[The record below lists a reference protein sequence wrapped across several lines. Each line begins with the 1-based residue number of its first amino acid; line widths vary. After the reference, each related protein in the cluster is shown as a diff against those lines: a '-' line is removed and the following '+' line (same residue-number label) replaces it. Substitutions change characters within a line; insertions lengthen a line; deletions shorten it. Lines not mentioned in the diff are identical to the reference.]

1 MELRHLRYFT
11 AVAEHLNFSEAS
23 RRIHVAQPAISQTIL
38 DLEEELG
45 VRLLLRDRRTVQ
57 LTAPGETFRR
67 EALEILRRHQE
78 AVRLT
83 KRASLGEVGQLRIG
97 FFGSATAAFLPAL
110 VQEYH
115 RRFPDVELTLL
126 ELTATEQLEA
136 FDRGQLDVGF
146 SRPLPGER
154 RGEFHEELVYTDCLH
169 LLLVPAHP
177 LARNLADGGTITVK
191 RLAGER
197 FVLLHRQGAPG
208 IYDEVLAICRR
219 AGNFSP
225 QVVNEPDRISTVLL
239 LVESGIGVSIVAGS
253 VRHLVRAGG
262 TLLFYRLQPVSAP
275 IELRLNWRR
284 AAPSS
289 PTLEAFRELV
299 QSQRET
305 IRALMEARPS
315 EKKERQGRRP

>member
-146 SRPLPGER
+146 SRPLPPER
-154 RGEFHEELVYTDCLH
+154 RRELHEELVYTDCLH

-177 LARNLADGGTITVK
+177 LARNLVDGGTITMK
-191 RLAGER
+191 RLSGEK

-208 IYDEVLAICRR
+208 IYDEVLALCRR

-225 QVVNEPDRISTVLL
+225 HVVNEPDRISTVLL
-239 LVESGIGVSIVAGS
+239 LVESGIGISIVAGS
-253 VRHLVRAGG
+253 VRHLVRAGC
-262 TLLFYRLQPVSAP
+262 TLLFCRLQPLSAP

-289 PTLEAFRELV
+289 PTLEAFRELM
-299 QSQRET
+299 QSQLEA
-305 IRALMEARPS
+305 IRALMEPRPS
-315 EKKERQGRRP
+315 GKKGHQRRRL

>member
-57 LTAPGETFRR
+57 LTAPGEIFRS
-67 EALEILRRHQE
+67 EALEILRRQQE
-78 AVRLT
+78 AVRLA
-83 KRASLGEVGQLRIG
+83 KRASLGELGQLRIG

-110 VQEYH
+110 VEEYH
-115 RRFPDVELTLL
+115 RRRPGVELTLL

-146 SRPLPGER
+146 SRPLPAER
-154 RGEFHEELVYTDCLH
+154 RREFHEEVIYTDYLH
-169 LLLVPAHP
+169 LLLNLAHP
-177 LARNLADGGTITVK
+177 LARNLADAGTITVK
-191 RLAGER
+191 RLSGEK
-197 FVLLHRQGAPG
+197 FVLLHRRAAPG
-208 IYDEVLAICRR
+208 IYDEVLALCRR

-225 QVVNEPDRISTVLL
+225 HVVNEPDRISTVLL
-239 LVESGIGVSIVAGS
+239 LVESGIGVSIVGGS
-253 VRHLVRAGG
+253 VRHLVRAGCP
-262 TLLFYRLQPVSAP
+262 LLFCRLQPVSAP
-275 IELRLNWRR
+275 IELRLNWQR

-299 QSQRET
+299 RSQREA
-305 IRALMEARPS
+305 IRGLMEARPS
-315 EKKERQGRRP
+315 EKKERQRRRR

>member
-1 MELRHLRYFT
+1 
-11 AVAEHLNFSEAS
+11 
-23 RRIHVAQPAISQTIL
+23 
-38 DLEEELG
+38 
-45 VRLLLRDRRTVQ
+45 LLLRDRRTVQ

-78 AVRLT
+78 AVRIT

-115 RRFPDVELTLL
+115 QRFPNVELTLL

-146 SRPLPGER
+146 SRPVPAER
-154 RGEFHEELVYTDCLH
+154 KREFQEELVYTDYLH
-169 LLLVPAHP
+169 LLLLPAHP
-177 LARNLADGGTITVK
+177 FARNLADGGTISIK
-191 RLAGER
+191 QLAGEK
-197 FVLLHRQGAPG
+197 FVLLYRQGAPG
-208 IYDEVLAICRR
+208 IYDEVLALCRR

-253 VRHLVRAGG
+253 VRHLVRAGCN
-262 TLLFYRLQPVSAP
+262 LLFCRLRPVSAP

-289 PTLEAFRELV
+289 PTAEAFRELV
-299 QSQRET
+299 QSRREA
-305 IRALMEARPS
+305 IRALTEARPS
-315 EKKERQGRRP
+315 GKKERLGRRP